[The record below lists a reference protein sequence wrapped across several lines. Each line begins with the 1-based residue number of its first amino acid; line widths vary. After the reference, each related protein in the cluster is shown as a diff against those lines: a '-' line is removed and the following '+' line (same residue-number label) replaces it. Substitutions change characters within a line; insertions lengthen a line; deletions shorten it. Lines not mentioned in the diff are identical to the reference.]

1 MKNVKGGS
9 QASVQV
15 VKLVSPST
23 FDKLNM
29 MFTDKAT
36 ISGGSSCRKAQSI
49 NMNETGQKMLVFHKT
64 GGQQQKK
71 TAPKKAVKKGGFAL
85 LSGDQAPPANVLPPA
100 VVPSPSHSSLSLAV
114 ISPEQQSLASQQI
127 SAMNSISKVTVFP
140 KVDAYKG
147 AFALGGAKKKPQP
160 KSKKPIK
167 PKPNTDNKK
176 KTSQKK

>member
-36 ISGGSSCRKAQSI
+36 VSGGSSCRKAQSI
-49 NMNETGQKMLVFHKT
+49 DMNETGQKMLVFHKT
-64 GGQQQKK
+64 GGQKK
-71 TAPKKAVKKGGFAL
+71 NVPKKAVKKGGFA
-85 LSGDQAPPANVLPPA
+85 GDQAPSANVLPPA

-127 SAMNSISKVTVFP
+127 SSMNSISKVTIFP

-160 KSKKPIK
+160 KSKKTIK
-167 PKPNTDNKK
+167 PKPNAGNKK
-176 KTSQKK
+176 KTSKKK